1 MEFPLER
8 LLSPVRRTHSCDIEL
23 NAAIYTSITT
33 VYYFF
38 SYEHYRPYIRKI
50 SKNDFGLRMVNALT
64 FIHRPDGLA
73 QKASDASAPA
83 D

>member
-23 NAAIYTSITT
+23 NAAIYTSTTT

-38 SYEHYRPYIRKI
+38 SYETIGLISEKFRKTTL
-50 SKNDFGLRMVNALT
+50 D
-64 FIHRPDGLA
+64 
-73 QKASDASAPA
+73 
-83 D
+83 

>member
-8 LLSPVRRTHSCDIEL
+8 SLSPVRRTHSCDIEL
-23 NAAIYTSITT
+23 NTAIYTSTTT

-50 SKNDFGLRMVNALT
+50 SKKRLWIENGERFDV
-64 FIHRPDGLA
+64 H
-73 QKASDASAPA
+73 
-83 D
+83 